1 MMLTDFYRFKKE
13 PETITKQ
20 RIDCTLSTRSYKPF
34 EAMRFAKTYR
44 RTAKQDEYNISDL
57 FYYFVDMGRAII
69 KITSYLIYK

>member
-1 MMLTDFYRFKKE
+1 
-13 PETITKQ
+13 
-20 RIDCTLSTRSYKPF
+20 
-34 EAMRFAKTYR
+34 MRFAKTYR